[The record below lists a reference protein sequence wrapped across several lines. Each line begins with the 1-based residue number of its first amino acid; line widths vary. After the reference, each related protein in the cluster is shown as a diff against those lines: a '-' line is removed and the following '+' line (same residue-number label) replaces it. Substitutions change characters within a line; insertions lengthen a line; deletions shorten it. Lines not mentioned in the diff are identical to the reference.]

1 MTRETS
7 LRDLLRIVIVGHVD
21 HGKST
26 LVGRL
31 FHDTGSLPEGKLE
44 AIQAMCERRGM
55 PFEWAFLMDA
65 FQSERDQGITIDTS
79 QIWFKTAQRDYTI
92 IDAPGHREFIKN
104 MVTGAANADAAVML
118 IDASRGVQ
126 QQSRTHAYLL
136 QLLGVRQ
143 IVVLVNKMD
152 LVDLSAARFAEIES
166 TYRSYLGEIG
176 LSPTAII
183 PIVARDGDNIVTSS
197 DRMSW
202 YKGPTLVGTLDELA
216 SKADL
221 TTLPLRFP
229 IQDVYKFDDRRI
241 LAGRIQTGSL
251 QVGDRLL
258 FSPSNKTARVASVET
273 WSAPA
278 KTRGEA
284 GESVGITLDEQLF
297 LERGDIASHED
308 HAPVETNVFKGRL
321 FWLSHAPLRA
331 GQTYRLRLLSREVPV
346 LIQEISALYDVEQL
360 SSAPSDQVPYNGI
373 AEVVLR
379 SQAMLALDSI
389 DDNPATGRFVLTD
402 GTNLVAGGIISMQG
416 YPNQRALVTRRSSNL
431 TEVEH
436 KVTTEVRQQRNGHRG
451 GVLWFTGLSGAG
463 KSTVAMAVERELFRR
478 GLQVYVL
485 DGDNIRYGLSANLG
499 FAPEDRAENIR
510 RVGEVAALFADAG
523 MIVITAFISP
533 YRSDRLRA
541 RSAAHDAFH
550 EIYIKADLASCESR
564 DPKGLYQRA
573 RKGEIPEFTGIS
585 APYEP
590 PEEPNLVV
598 DTQHLTI
605 DACVAAVIDYVEKN
619 FRS

>member
-1 MTRETS
+1 M
-7 LRDLLRIVIVGHVD
+7 RDLLRIVIVGHVD

-44 AIQAMCERRGM
+44 AIRGMCERRGM

-79 QIWFKTAQRDYTI
+79 QIWFKTARRDYTI

-118 IDASRGVQ
+118 IDASQGVQ

-152 LVDLSAARFAEIES
+152 LVDLSAARFAEIEQ
-166 TYRSYLGEIG
+166 TYRLYLGEIG
-176 LSPTAII
+176 LAPAAII
-183 PIVARDGDNIVTSS
+183 PIVARDGDNIVTPSA
-197 DRMSW
+197 RMPW
-202 YKGPTLVGTLDELA
+202 YQGATLVATLDELA

-221 TTLPLRFP
+221 SALPLRLP

-258 FSPSNKTARVASVET
+258 FSPSNKTARIASIET

-297 LERGDIASHED
+297 IERGDIASHE
-308 HAPVETNVFKGRL
+308 AQPPIETNVFNGRL
-321 FWLSHAPLRA
+321 FWLSHAPLRT
-331 GQTYRLRLLSREVPV
+331 GQSYRLRLQSREVPV
-346 LIQEISALYDVEQL
+346 TIQQITALYDVEQL
-360 SSAPSDQVPYNGI
+360 SSSPSEEVPYNGI

-379 SQAMLALDSI
+379 SQAMLALDPI

-402 GTNLVAGGIISMQG
+402 GINLVAGGIINMQG

-436 KVTTEVRQQRNGHRG
+436 KVTTELRQQRNGHRG

-463 KSTVAMAVERELFRR
+463 KSTIAMAVERELFRR

-499 FAPEDRAENIR
+499 FVPEDRAENIR

-523 MIVITAFISP
+523 MIAITAFISP
-533 YRSDRLRA
+533 YRSDRQRA
-541 RSAAHDAFH
+541 RAAARESFH
-550 EIYIKADLASCESR
+550 EIYIKADLAACESR
-564 DPKGLYQRA
+564 DPKGLYLRA

-590 PEEPNLVV
+590 PEAPNLVI
-598 DTQHLTI
+598 DTQLLSI
-605 DACVAAVIDYVEKN
+605 DECVASVIEYVESH
-619 FRS
+619 FRF